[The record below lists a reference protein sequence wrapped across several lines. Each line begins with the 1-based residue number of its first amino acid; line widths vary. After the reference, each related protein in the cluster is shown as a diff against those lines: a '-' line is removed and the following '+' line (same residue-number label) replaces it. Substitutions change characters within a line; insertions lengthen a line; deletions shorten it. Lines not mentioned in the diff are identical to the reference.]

1 MRYRAEIDGLRA
13 VAVVPVIFFHAGF
26 SLFNGGYVGV
36 DVFFVISGYLITSII
51 MDDLDKGKFSL
62 VRFYER
68 RARRILPAL
77 VFVMLASLPFAWGL
91 MIPPQLKAFAKSI
104 IATNLFSSNILFW
117 QESNYFGA
125 TAEEK
130 PLLHT
135 WSLAV
140 EEQYYLFFP
149 LLLIVLWRFGF
160 KPMLYILLT
169 IALASLALSEWGA
182 RDFPTAN
189 FFLAPTRVWELL
201 FGSICAFIAFK
212 TELKPNQWLSL
223 TGLVLIVVAIFL
235 YDESTPF
242 PSLYAVAPVLG
253 TSLII
258 LYGLKG
264 TIVGNFLA
272 QRVLVGL
279 GLISYSAYLWH
290 QPIFAFARIGYGEFL
305 NDQVMLLLS
314 AISLVLAYFSWRFVE
329 LPFRHTKHSL
339 SISRAFV
346 FKSAAGFTTLLVVA
360 GYLGYATDGFKENYL
375 NNRLSVEEAK
385 IIRLVDKSTQV
396 NLYDYMVD
404 DGNCKFSDLVV
415 TKEAVSRFEKCAE
428 KYEKAVIVL
437 GDSHGMNLY
446 NVVAKSD
453 VYPFVF
459 GVVQGGCRPHRNK
472 KKCQYDGF
480 DKFLKQNS
488 DKVKTVLFHQSG
500 SYFIK
505 DGEGNVDTEKVFDAG
520 TRYGF
525 DDRNIDLVIDYLKRI
540 SKFADVVWLGPFV
553 EARIDFN
560 DYEGL
565 LKNLKLNEKSIR
577 IFDDLEKFIAG
588 KIKPSVEQGAFR
600 YLSLVDE
607 LALKQDFLKVG
618 DCITYLNG
626 DHFSLCGEGIIAGMI
641 YPSLKSTFR

>member
-51 MDDLDKGKFSL
+51 IDDLDKGKFSL

-77 VFVMLASLPFAWGL
+77 TFVMLVSLPFAWAL
-91 MIPPQLKAFAKSI
+91 MIPPQLKAYAKSI

-125 TAEEK
+125 AAEEK

-140 EEQYYLFFP
+140 EEQFYLFFP
-149 LLLIVLWRFGF
+149 LLLIALWRFGF
-160 KPMLYILLT
+160 KPLLYILVT
-169 IALASLALSEWGA
+169 ITVASLALSEWGA

-212 TELKPNQWLSL
+212 RELKPNQWLSL
-223 TGLVLIVVAIFL
+223 AGLALIVVAIFL

-264 TIVGNFLA
+264 TLVGNILA
-272 QRVLVGL
+272 HRVLVGL

-305 NDQVMLLLS
+305 NDQVMLFLS
-314 AISLVLAYFSWRFVE
+314 VTSLGLAYFSWRFVE
-329 LPFRHTKHSL
+329 QPFRYTKHSA
-339 SISRAFV
+339 SFSRGLV
-346 FKSAAGFTTLLVVA
+346 FKAATGVTTLLVVV
-360 GYLGYATDGFKENYL
+360 GYLGFATDGFKENYL
-375 NNRLSVEEAK
+375 NNRLTVTEAK
-385 IIRLVDKSTQV
+385 IIRLVDKATRI

-446 NVVAKSD
+446 NVVAKSN

-459 GVVQGGCRPHRNK
+459 GLVQGGCRPHRNK

-480 DKFLKQNS
+480 DTFLKQNS
-488 DKVKTVLFHQSG
+488 DKIKTVLFHQSG

-505 DGEGNVDTEKVFDAG
+505 DGEGNIDTEKVFDAG
-520 TRYGF
+520 TRYSF

-577 IFDDLEKFIAG
+577 IFDDLEKFIAD
-588 KIKPSVEQGAFR
+588 KIKSSVEQGGFR

-607 LALKQDFLKVG
+607 LALDKDFLKVG

-626 DHFSLCGEGIIAGMI
+626 DHFSLCGEDIIADMI
-641 YPSLKSTFR
+641 YPSLKSAIQ